1 MNKNY
6 KKLLAAFVAPI
17 SILGLSFS
25 LATGSAVAAGETQ
38 QGNSGTQ
45 SMAAQSTT
53 ISTAVRPWCG
63 WSALTGANSAIALVP
78 VAGQETVYDGS
89 AIALA
94 ATGQQFA
101 VKVGPVETDSST
113 RTTITAEPDE
123 TNCSWYDNTQKNG
136 MSIKTTLSGYQFDG
150 SASADD
156 EDTSMDFGASGANKF
171 SISNTPVT
179 CLQNSSGA
187 TPVTTG
193 FDFTG
198 SPLEVIDA
206 TTATNGANVVAMT
219 AANTSTVSFCS
230 WTSGYS
236 ISIPA
241 DLKPTVGGTTYTFVG
256 PTITNTMTYSRS

>member
-17 SILGLSFS
+17 SILALSFS

-38 QGNSGTQ
+38 QGASGTQ

-53 ISTAVRPWCG
+53 ISTEVRPWCG
-63 WSALTGANSAIALVP
+63 WSALTGANTAIALVP

-89 AIALA
+89 AIALE

-101 VKVGPVETDSST
+101 VKVGPVVADESA
-113 RTTITAEPDE
+113 RTVITAETDVA
-123 TNCSWYDNTQKNG
+123 NCSWYDEGQKNG
-136 MSIKTTLSGYQFDG
+136 MSIKTTLSGYEFDG
-150 SASADD
+150 SAVAGDA
-156 EDTSMDFGASGANKF
+156 DTSMDFGATIANKF
-171 SISNTPVT
+171 SISNTAAT
-179 CLQNSSGA
+179 CGLDFS
-187 TPVTTG
+187 
-193 FDFTG
+193 FTG
-198 SPLEVIDA
+198 SPLEVTDIA
-206 TTATNGANVVAMT
+206 TATDGANVVSMT
-219 AANTSTVSFCS
+219 AANTSTISFCS

-241 DLKPTVGGTTYTFVG
+241 GLKPTVGGTTYSFVG

>member
-38 QGNSGTQ
+38 QGASGTQ

-63 WSALTGANSAIALVP
+63 WSALTGANTAIALVP
-78 VAGQETVYDGS
+78 VAGEETVYDGS
-89 AIALA
+89 AIALG
-94 ATGQQFA
+94 ATGQEFA
-101 VKVGPVETDSST
+101 VKVGPVVANDSARTAIAAETD
-113 RTTITAEPDE
+113 I
-123 TNCSWYDNTQKNG
+123 TNCSWYDDTQKNG
-136 MSIKTTLSGYQFDG
+136 MSIQTTLSGFEFAG
-150 SASADD
+150 STSA
-156 EDTSMDFGASGANKF
+156 EGTDTSMDFDASSSNKF
-171 SISNTPVT
+171 SISNTAVT
-179 CLQNSSGA
+179 CVQNTSEG

-198 SPLEVIDA
+198 SPLEVTDA
-206 TTATNGANVVAMT
+206 ITATAGANVVAMT
-219 AANTSTVSFCS
+219 AANTSTISFCS

-241 DLKPTVGGTTYTFVG
+241 GLKPTVGGTTYSFVG

>member
-38 QGNSGTQ
+38 QGDSGTQ

-63 WSALTGANSAIALVP
+63 WSALTGVNTEIVLAPETATVYDGTAIALV
-78 VAGQETVYDGS
+78 
-89 AIALA
+89 
-94 ATGQQFA
+94 ATGQEFA
-101 VKVGPVETDSST
+101 VKVGPVTADESARTVMAPETDV
-113 RTTITAEPDE
+113 A
-123 TNCSWYDNTQKNG
+123 NCSWYDDSQKNG
-136 MSIKTTLSGYQFDG
+136 MSIMTTLSGYQFDG
-150 SASADD
+150 SPVDGDA
-156 EDTSMDFGASGANKF
+156 DTSMDFGATSTNKF
-171 SISNTPVT
+171 SISNTAVT
-179 CLQNSSGA
+179 CDDDFS
-187 TPVTTG
+187 
-193 FDFTG
+193 FTG
-198 SPLEVIDA
+198 SPLEVTDSA
-206 TTATNGANVVAMT
+206 TATVGANVVAMT
-219 AANTSTVSFCS
+219 AANTSTKSFCS

-241 DLKPTVGGTTYTFVG
+241 GLKPTVGGTTYSFVG